1 MAKEQAPP
9 SVPSTGLPEDES
21 EPATIDLVP
30 GAAAPVDEA
39 DEQTTDLPNTQSASS
54 RASNLSAKAPRSVPS
69 MPKVGIPR
77 SLQKWDRYQVI
88 KVLGSGGMGAVYMA
102 RDPRLNRLVA
112 LKIVHPM
119 LGHADGSTGAVF
131 VKRFER
137 EARLQASLDHPHI
150 CKVYEIG
157 EMPTTGEDAGYP
169 YIAMQLISG
178 KPLHLAQQDMSLF
191 EKVQVIQQVADA
203 MHAAHRQGLIHRDI
217 KPSTAFSHRT
227 KRRRFHTIE
236 GDRWGS
242 ADHPP

>member
-1 MAKEQAPP
+1 MAKEQPPP
-9 SVPSTGLPEDES
+9 SVPSVALSDDES
-21 EPATIDLVP
+21 EPATIDVVP
-30 GAAAPVDEA
+30 GGAAPVDRA
-39 DEQTTDLPNTQSASS
+39 DDQTADLPSTQSAFSKGSS
-54 RASNLSAKAPRSVPS
+54 LSAKAPRSVPS

-150 CKVYEIG
+150 CKVSEGCRNSDGIG
-157 EMPTTGEDAGYP
+157 
-169 YIAMQLISG
+169 
-178 KPLHLAQQDMSLF
+178 
-191 EKVQVIQQVADA
+191 
-203 MHAAHRQGLIHRDI
+203 
-217 KPSTAFSHRT
+217 
-227 KRRRFHTIE
+227 
-236 GDRWGS
+236 
-242 ADHPP
+242 

>member
-1 MAKEQAPP
+1 M
-9 SVPSTGLPEDES
+9 
-21 EPATIDLVP
+21 
-30 GAAAPVDEA
+30 
-39 DEQTTDLPNTQSASS
+39 
-54 RASNLSAKAPRSVPS
+54 PS

-150 CKVYEIG
+150 CKVYAEKPKKHSNYAKLRRWEILAWL
-157 EMPTTGEDAGYP
+157 PCP
-169 YIAMQLISG
+169 
-178 KPLHLAQQDMSLF
+178 KP
-191 EKVQVIQQVADA
+191 
-203 MHAAHRQGLIHRDI
+203 
-217 KPSTAFSHRT
+217 
-227 KRRRFHTIE
+227 
-236 GDRWGS
+236 
-242 ADHPP
+242 